1 MKPVSRLTLQ
11 EIDTLLAFVR
21 QHWPE
26 LAYYERGVVTLALNR
41 IEAIA
46 EQEGLA
52 AITPE
57 RLSGQRE
64 IVEEY
69 LLPFLE
75 VERIRARVAALQQ
88 SEPRR

>member
-1 MKPVSRLTLQ
+1 MKPAARLTLE

-21 QHWPE
+21 RHWPE
-26 LAYYERGVVTLALNR
+26 LAHYERGVVTLALNR

-46 EQEGLA
+46 ETEGIA

-64 IVEEY
+64 IVEEH

-75 VERIRARVAALQQ
+75 AERIRALVAAQPPNA
-88 SEPRR
+88 PRP